1 MSGRRDSSQPRLG
14 FQLRFRTNAVGF
26 RLVFPGP
33 TPVLGFL
40 ESHHGTAVRSAALLR
55 FPHRRVPPCLAQHAT
70 RQSPIA
76 PRFPLKHSSFL
87 LFPQP
92 RRATP
97 LRDPA
102 ASSVSHFLSAVSR
115 FSERPVSHDV
125 PAVSSLSSDKVCPQ
139 ACCPSDGFSRRS
151 RRRSSVSLT
160 SFCCSCAIGSV
171 LHGLILSRV
180 L

>member
-1 MSGRRDSSQPRLG
+1 VVLSGRRDSSQPRLG

-160 SFCCSCAIGSV
+160 SFAARVPSV
-171 LHGLILSRV
+171 RFCTD
-180 L
+180 